1 MNWQVQKIEFLLT
14 EHPIMMELEI
24 IILILEHFQIM
35 SLMNIDFF
43 EQKPGGYKQYP
54 QYEGTQQ
61 ARNIVPQVNLNL
73 TG

>member
-1 MNWQVQKIEFLLT
+1 MNWQVQKIEFLLA

-24 IILILEHFQIM
+24 IIFILEHFQIM
-35 SLMNIDFF
+35 SLMNMDFL
-43 EQKPGGYKQYP
+43 EEMPGGYKRYP
-54 QYEGTQQ
+54 QYEATQQ